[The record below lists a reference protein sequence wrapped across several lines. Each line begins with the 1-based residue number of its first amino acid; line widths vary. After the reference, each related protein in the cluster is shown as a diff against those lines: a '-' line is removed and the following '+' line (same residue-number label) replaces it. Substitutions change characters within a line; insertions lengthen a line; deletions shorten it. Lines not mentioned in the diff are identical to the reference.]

1 MDERDWAELVRSIA
15 PPLKDR
21 LTAYAVLR
29 QQLAGVLRSLSPEQ
43 WPLFGEHEVQ
53 GKMTIVDLSRK
64 LVDHEAEHLAQI
76 EEVRHEIIG

>member
-43 WPLFGEHEVQ
+43 WSLFGEHEVQ